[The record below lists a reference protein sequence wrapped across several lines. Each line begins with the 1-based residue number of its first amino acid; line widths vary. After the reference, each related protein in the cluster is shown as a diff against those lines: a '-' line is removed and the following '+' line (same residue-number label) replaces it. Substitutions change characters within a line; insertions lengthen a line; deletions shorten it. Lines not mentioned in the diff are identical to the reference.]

1 MTKTMDKRQEILMK
15 ISVLINE
22 LKETDIYA
30 LQSANKVDLTGPLQ
44 DTENVI
50 DFLICRLEKQE

>member
-1 MTKTMDKRQEILMK
+1 MTKTMDKRQEIMMK

-22 LKETDIYA
+22 LNETDIYS

-44 DTENVI
+44 SVENVI
-50 DFLICRLEKQE
+50 DFLICRLEKQG

>member
-1 MTKTMDKRQEILMK
+1 MDKRQEIMMK

-30 LQSANKVDLTGPLQ
+30 LQSEQRVDLTGPLQ
-44 DTENVI
+44 DTENVL
-50 DFLICRLEKQE
+50 DLLICRLEKQ